1 MGGPQSW
8 SLNQEA
14 TFEIDLACDGDE
26 PIKDIVVTL
35 QLPENVR
42 VTTVEHQAGIDEE
55 RRLMAW
61 KVVELKPGS
70 SVKLRYKAIGSDVGQ
85 AVQTIHV
92 KTPDL
97 SSALNT
103 SLMSEVK
110 RTVGLRLNTDFL
122 YR

>member
-61 KVVELKPGS
+61 KVVELNPGS
-70 SVKLRYKAIGSDVGQ
+70 SVKLRYKAVGSDVGQ

>member
-1 MGGPQSW
+1 
-8 SLNQEA
+8 
-14 TFEIDLACDGDE
+14 
-26 PIKDIVVTL
+26 
-35 QLPENVR
+35 
-42 VTTVEHQAGIDEE
+42 
-55 RRLMAW
+55 MAW

-70 SVKLRYKAIGSDVGQ
+70 SVKLRYKAVGSDVGR

-92 KTPDL
+92 KTPVL

-110 RTVGLRLNTDFL
+110 RSVGLRLNTDFL

>member
-1 MGGPQSW
+1 M
-8 SLNQEA
+8 
-14 TFEIDLACDGDE
+14 
-26 PIKDIVVTL
+26 TL

-70 SVKLRYKAIGSDVGQ
+70 SVKLRYKAVGLDVGQ